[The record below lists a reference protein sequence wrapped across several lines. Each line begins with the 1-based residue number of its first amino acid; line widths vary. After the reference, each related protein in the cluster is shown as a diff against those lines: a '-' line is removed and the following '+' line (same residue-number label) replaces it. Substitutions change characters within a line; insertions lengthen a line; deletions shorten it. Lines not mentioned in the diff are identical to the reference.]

1 MTVQELI
8 EKLMEYPLDAEI
20 VFAARRDLGGGNE
33 YYEAAL
39 DVWQAFNDDV
49 YITPDVDTDW
59 IKL

>member
-1 MTVQELI
+1 
-8 EKLMEYPLDAEI
+8 MEFPLDAEI

-49 YITPDVDTDW
+49 YITPDIDTDW
-59 IKL
+59 IKF